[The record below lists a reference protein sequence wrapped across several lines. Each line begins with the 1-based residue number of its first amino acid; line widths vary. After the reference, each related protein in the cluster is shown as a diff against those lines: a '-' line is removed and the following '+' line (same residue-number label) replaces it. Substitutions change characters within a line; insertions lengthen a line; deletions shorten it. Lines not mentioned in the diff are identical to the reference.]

1 MAENKT
7 LFQLTSEMADLEDE
21 LILNGGELTEELAL
35 TLPQTSDALVAKVDS
50 IGCLIRKFESSVDSI
65 DAEIKRLQ
73 AKKKSLKN
81 GKDRLKKLMF
91 DAQMA
96 CGEKKLQCGSFTT
109 YIQKN
114 PPKFV
119 LDVESVYD
127 VPEEFLKY
135 SEPEVKSKEALDAMK
150 AGKKFTWCHSIQE
163 DSLRIR

>member
-1 MAENKT
+1 MANIYEFLAGFNA
-7 LFQLTSEMADLEDE
+7 LWSLIEDE
-21 LILNGGELTEELAL
+21 TVD
-35 TLPQTSDALVAKVDS
+35 DAVIEDCFTNMTDDLKDKLENCCKYLKNVDS
-50 IGCLIRKFESSVDSI
+50 DIAGLDE
-65 DAEIKRLQ
+65 EIKRLQ

-96 CGEKKLQCGSFTT
+96 CGEKKLQCGTFTT
-109 YIQKN
+109 SIQKN
-114 PPKFV
+114 PPKLV

-135 SEPEVKSKEALDAMK
+135 AEPEVKSKDALDAIK
-150 AGKKFTWCHSIQE
+150 SGAEFNWCHAVQE